1 MSGADEEIPALTAA
15 ERSRLTDAARQY
27 LTGRYG
33 EDAAAFRLEV
43 RDQAGDGGSVVL
55 WAVHPDDESGAAPG
69 GGRSLELHLDP
80 VTGQVSAEYG
90 FQ

>member
-1 MSGADEEIPALTAA
+1 MSGADEQIPDLTAD

-33 EDAAAFRLEV
+33 DEAAAFRLEV
-43 RDQAGDGGSVVL
+43 RGQAGGSVVL
-55 WAVHPDDESGAAPG
+55 WAIHPDDEAGAAPG
-69 GGRSLELHLDP
+69 GGRSLELHLDR
-80 VTGQVSAEYG
+80 VTGQVRAEYG